1 MTIHDEVILGAAQL
15 RRQIKLSGSLKMDEV
30 GCTHNAVVGQYT
42 HPMGTVCP
50 VCRGVGV
57 RIHKNWTQLDCP
69 KCNSRGA
76 IYND

>member
-50 VCRGVGV
+50 VCRGLGYVFN
-57 RIHKNWTQLDCP
+57 KNWTQLDCP
-69 KCNSRGA
+69 NYNGRGA